1 MNGFYDIYLDH
12 HRPVFSLT
20 PVFRIFGRFVAMLSL
35 RESTANLSR
44 EECERLFGRVH
55 SECGELI
62 KRVCWGYARSSIE
75 WEDLYQDTL
84 VNIWQ
89 GLSRFR
95 GNSELRTWVYRIV
108 LNTCVS
114 TLRKRCREVELQ
126 SLADIFDMADESVE
140 QRERVMELHESIAK
154 LNVLDK
160 AVVMMWLD
168 DFSYDEIASLTGL
181 GRNTVATK
189 LRRAKL
195 KILKDY
201 EG

>member
-1 MNGFYDIYLDH
+1 
-12 HRPVFSLT
+12 
-20 PVFRIFGRFVAMLSL
+20 
-35 RESTANLSR
+35 
-44 EECERLFGRVH
+44 
-55 SECGELI
+55 
-62 KRVCWGYARSSIE
+62 
-75 WEDLYQDTL
+75 
-84 VNIWQ
+84 
-89 GLSRFR
+89 
-95 GNSELRTWVYRIV
+95 
-108 LNTCVS
+108 
-114 TLRKRCREVELQ
+114 
-126 SLADIFDMADESVE
+126 MADESVE

>member
-1 MNGFYDIYLDH
+1 MNGFYDIYLEH
-12 HRPVFSLT
+12 HRPVLSLT
-20 PVFRIFGRFVAMLSL
+20 PVFKIFERFVAMLSL
-35 RESTANLSR
+35 RESTINLSR
-44 EECERLFGRVH
+44 KECEQLFSQVH

-62 KRVCWGYARSSIE
+62 KRICWGYARSSTE

-89 GLSRFR
+89 GLPRFR
-95 GNSELRTWVYRIV
+95 GNSELRTWVYRIA

-114 TLRKRCREVELQ
+114 ILRKRCREVEVQ
-126 SLADIFDMADESVE
+126 SLADIFDMPDESVE

-181 GRNTVATK
+181 SRNTVATK
-189 LRRAKL
+189 LRRAKF